1 MQVGN
6 IMTINIKKKSV
17 HLKNGG
23 EMCDIDVAVKA
34 TKNELINQ
42 MKCVFFQ
49 MEILHLENVRDAIY
63 HRKFQ
68 M

>member
-42 MKCVFFQ
+42 MKSVFFPDGNFAFGKCTRCN
-49 MEILHLENVRDAIY
+49 LP
-63 HRKFQ
+63 
-68 M
+68 